1 MVGRPARVTCSGRRV
16 LVLAVDIPQGE
27 VSLIEGG
34 SGWAETIRFGLE
46 TATEP
51 ASRWETL
58 AVRGSITVAEEG
70 MSVAVPRFGGAPGDV
85 VTVDLGSGSAGPF
98 VGDCTLG

>member
-1 MVGRPARVTCSGRRV
+1 MA
-16 LVLAVDIPQGE
+16 
-27 VSLIEGG
+27 LIEGG
-34 SGWAETIRFGLE
+34 SGWAETIRFGVE
-46 TATEP
+46 TATGP

-70 MSVAVPRFGGAPGDV
+70 VSVAVPRFGGAPGDV